1 MKMIEKDTGI
11 IGGGRQIIF
20 ANGKYYLVVQKPS
33 KVCVSE
39 DLNEWTEYNLNSDF
53 LTASGIAYG
62 NGTFVVCG
70 STGTT
75 KKTYYYYS
83 KDGINWIPNTINVD
97 VNLSLNTNSI
107 KFINNRFITVS
118 GYNSTNRVTG
128 IVTEHILFMTS
139 FDGINWE
146 KHELIIDITNTVSHD
161 PMDIDYNNSLY
172 VFVGSNGTIFN
183 SPDLINWTQIRT
195 DTFLKL
201 VGVNY
206 GKGQFIITGD
216 EGIIL
221 TSPDGF
227 NWTRQASNTDA
238 YLIRSRYANG
248 MYLACGYNGVLLQS
262 IDGILWTDISDFT
275 SGTAYGMAYNNIN
288 NVIVVSYYKYSK
300 TGTVPIIYFNT
311 SRQLTYEDNEDSSL
325 FFFDTDLDMLGI
337 VDSFISLRWRRKYF
351 EAGEFEVVL
360 PVTEYIMKWLNTDI
374 IIMRNNYS
382 EAGIIETIEFRDDGD
397 NEEVVISGRFLSC
410 LLERRI
416 IKSKINFSGKTI
428 EGMNTI
434 VNAMTP
440 FTSSWETEAVTMDSP
455 TISFQAT
462 YKNVYDYLCRLS
474 EYSNIGFRVVPNVDS
489 KVYMFEA
496 WKGLD
501 RTVSQKTNQQYSFSD
516 DSYNIEKGSLVIS
529 TKTQVNYVLVGG
541 QGEDE
546 SRVVVEVKDNS
557 SGFNLHETFCDQKTL
572 SKDGLTDIDYKEQ
585 LKDIGV
591 SKLNSGTFKL
601 EVTATDRDDYKKKW
615 DVGDIVNIKKT
626 KWNIYTTYRIIEVEE
641 IIEDGKKTILPSF
654 GSPIA
659 SAWNDN

>member
-39 DLNEWTEYNLNSDF
+39 DLNEWTEYNLNGDF

-227 NWTRQASNTDA
+227 NWTRQVSNTDA

-325 FFFDTDLDMLGI
+325 FFFDTDLNMLGI

-516 DSYNIEKGSLVIS
+516 DIEKGSLVIS

-546 SRVVVEVKDNS
+546 SRVVV
-557 SGFNLHETFCDQKTL
+557 
-572 SKDGLTDIDYKEQ
+572 
-585 LKDIGV
+585 
-591 SKLNSGTFKL
+591 
-601 EVTATDRDDYKKKW
+601 
-615 DVGDIVNIKKT
+615 
-626 KWNIYTTYRIIEVEE
+626 
-641 IIEDGKKTILPSF
+641 
-654 GSPIA
+654 
-659 SAWNDN
+659 